1 MMVASPLQSD
11 VLQTAVDALKTHGSQ
26 AAAARALG
34 LNRST
39 YRARLQ
45 RAQMEGYEPD
55 RVRNLEIILPQFPA
69 SNLDAEEILDHMERA
84 SEQRIEQH
92 QAMHWFEVQVK
103 TEKPIGICW
112 FGDPHLG
119 SNGNNI
125 RQLRADVATVVE
137 TESLYGANIG
147 DTADNWGGRLIRCY
161 AENDVSR
168 ETERLLAEWFL
179 LKAGIDWLLWLE
191 GNHDHM
197 DEAFVAH
204 LRAINGNRIPMID
217 WRARFKLVFSNKRQ
231 VRIDAAH
238 DHKGHSMWNELH
250 GQLRAAHMDEHA
262 DLFVAGHKHNWA
274 QAQIELTT
282 GRVSTLLRTRGY
294 KGVDSYTTRKGFA
307 NKRYGAAV
315 VTVINPQAE
324 SPTELIK
331 PFPDVQ
337 AGAEYL
343 TWLRARP

>member
-1 MMVASPLQSD
+1 
-11 VLQTAVDALKTHGSQ
+11 
-26 AAAARALG
+26 
-34 LNRST
+34 
-39 YRARLQ
+39 
-45 RAQMEGYEPD
+45 
-55 RVRNLEIILPQFPA
+55 
-69 SNLDAEEILDHMERA
+69 
-84 SEQRIEQH
+84 
-92 QAMHWFEVQVK
+92 
-103 TEKPIGICW
+103 
-112 FGDPHLG
+112 
-119 SNGNNI
+119 
-125 RQLRADVATVVE
+125 
-137 TESLYGANIG
+137 
-147 DTADNWGGRLIRCY
+147 
-161 AENDVSR
+161 
-168 ETERLLAEWFL
+168 
-179 LKAGIDWLLWLE
+179 
-191 GNHDHM
+191 M